1 MNVHAQQTT
10 LHNRFQTDFELLC
23 KLGEGSFG
31 EAFKVRER
39 SSGKIYAVKKAKD
52 RYLGYKDRE

>member
-1 MNVHAQQTT
+1 MA
-10 LHNRFQTDFELLC
+10 DFSVLA

-31 EAFKVRER
+31 EAFKVR
-39 SSGKIYAVKKAKD
+39 SKIDGQLYAVKKAKE